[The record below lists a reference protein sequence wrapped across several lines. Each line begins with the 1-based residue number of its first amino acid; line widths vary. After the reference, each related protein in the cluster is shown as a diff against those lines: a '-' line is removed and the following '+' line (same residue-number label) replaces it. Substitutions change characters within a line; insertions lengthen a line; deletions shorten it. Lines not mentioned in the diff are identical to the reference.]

1 MAIGDF
7 GGNSNE
13 NNTRK
18 YYDNSYYPRT
28 RIKKDGGDSALS
40 FEYKSG
46 LLQVKILNVASNG
59 FSLDTEHPKAII
71 YLSPTKA
78 TLLAQQIRQFKEYL
92 NETKK
97 IDPNKAYGVNGGM
110 GEKISFIAF
119 HADEDRNISVTIG
132 KFDGNGKI
140 IESADT
146 MLNKDYHYALEW
158 NNLKEMD
165 VTRVFNN
172 DIELN
177 QLLYMFEDFGR
188 YMNGA
193 AAYAQADLT
202 KFDFTRISN
211 KLDPIYEKLGI
222 ERMTRNNNFKPRQD
236 NNFLNNTGKSESK
249 SYDELQ
255 DMFGD
260 D

>member
-1 MAIGDF
+1 
-7 GGNSNE
+7 
-13 NNTRK
+13 
-18 YYDNSYYPRT
+18 
-28 RIKKDGGDSALS
+28 
-40 FEYKSG
+40 
-46 LLQVKILNVASNG
+46 
-59 FSLDTEHPKAII
+59 
-71 YLSPTKA
+71 
-78 TLLAQQIRQFKEYL
+78 
-92 NETKK
+92 
-97 IDPNKAYGVNGGM
+97 
-110 GEKISFIAF
+110 
-119 HADEDRNISVTIG
+119 
-132 KFDGNGKI
+132 
-140 IESADT
+140 
-146 MLNKDYHYALEW
+146 MLNKEYHYALEW

-193 AAYAQADLT
+193 AAYAQTDLT
-202 KFDFTRISN
+202 RFDYVRLSN